1 LLTLLAVSTH
11 KPLQNVRPGVEHDSW
26 HTPDTQVAPI
36 GHWLPHAP
44 QLLGSLC
51 VSVQEEASPEMFDE
65 LLDEREL
72 HPGAGTKASA
82 TSETIAASADQ
93 RTRL

>member
-1 LLTLLAVSTH
+1 
-11 KPLQNVRPGVEHDSW
+11 
-26 HTPDTQVAPI
+26 
-36 GHWLPHAP
+36 LPHAP
-44 QLLGSLC
+44 QLLGSLW

-72 HPGAGTKASA
+72 HPGAGTNASA